1 MTFPLIL
8 RNYNNNKNTWKGM
21 ISRSNIDLLNAST
34 GTDSLTGAFYS
45 LIVVGVDAHLLLL
58 GAEGKLT
65 AFQRLQFVV
74 ALKVGPA
81 PHAAVDDM
89 RQPLPV
95 GDLQSAVQGAGNGD
109 AVTGLARAAQG
120 LFQFLHGTLLF
131 LQFFHQSI
139 NGLLCPFFFLVTLF
153 PAKKSLH
160 SWTCEGK
167 QTCHVHDGAV
177 HTPCGGRN
185 TDVPKCER
193 TVREASLYLHKI
205 LLSFFVRRS

>member
-81 PHAAVDDM
+81 PHAAVDDV

-95 GDLQSAVQGAGNGD
+95 GDLQSAVQGAGNGH
-109 AVTGLARAAQG
+109 ALAGLPWAAERPLQLIHG
-120 LFQFLHGTLLF
+120 SFLLL
-131 LQFFHQSI
+131 
-139 NGLLCPFFFLVTLF
+139 
-153 PAKKSLH
+153 
-160 SWTCEGK
+160 
-167 QTCHVHDGAV
+167 
-177 HTPCGGRN
+177 
-185 TDVPKCER
+185 
-193 TVREASLYLHKI
+193 
-205 LLSFFVRRS
+205 